1 MQASIRGRIE
11 VPSGRYCAEKE
22 ENKKGGGS
30 AWVPCN
36 FLKLVDDRP
45 TCAAFRVPLEVVDH
59 EGTKLN
65 QKFIECFSACQTA
78 EGANK

>member
-1 MQASIRGRIE
+1 
-11 VPSGRYCAEKE
+11 
-22 ENKKGGGS
+22 
-30 AWVPCN
+30 
-36 FLKLVDDRP
+36 
-45 TCAAFRVPLEVVDH
+45 VPLEVVDH